1 MRTVVTIQG
10 SPYRYAS
17 RPAEERPV
25 TAPSPPT
32 LAEPRPGGRP
42 RDPRVDDAIRR
53 AAHDLLL
60 EEGYPATTIQAIAR
74 RAGVSPQSIY
84 RRWPNRVALL
94 HDVVY
99 PPGPM
104 DLPPTTDDVEADLRA
119 WMRSSMGGMTEPA
132 AQVAIPGLL
141 ADYRVDP
148 SAYDRLV
155 ERAEVPYRAAF
166 AAMLASHV
174 AAGRASADVTPDTV
188 FDLVLGTSLVAALIP
203 GHRDLDALV
212 VSTAAALAR
221 SVRVG

>member
-1 MRTVVTIQG
+1 L
-10 SPYRYAS
+10 
-17 RPAEERPV
+17 
-25 TAPSPPT
+25 TAPSPAT
-32 LAEPRPGGRP
+32 VAEPRPGGRP

-53 AAHDLLL
+53 AAHALLL

-84 RRWPNRVALL
+84 RRWPNRVALI

-104 DLPPTTDDVEADLRA
+104 DVPPATDDVEADLRA
-119 WMRSSMGGMTEPA
+119 WLRTSLGGMTEPA

-148 SAYDRLV
+148 AAYDRLV
-155 ERAEVPYRAAF
+155 ERAEVPFRAAF

-174 AAGRASADVTPDTV
+174 AAGRASAVVASDTL
-188 FDLVLGTSLVAALIP
+188 FDLLLGTSLVAALIP
-203 GHRDLDALV
+203 AQRDLDALV
-212 VSTAAALAR
+212 EATAAALAR
-221 SVRVG
+221 SVRFD

>member
-1 MRTVVTIQG
+1 VTPLPAPTAAPAVAPAART
-10 SPYRYAS
+10 
-17 RPAEERPV
+17 
-25 TAPSPPT
+25 
-32 LAEPRPGGRP
+32 GGRP

-53 AAHDLLL
+53 AAHELLL
-60 EEGYPATTIQAIAR
+60 EVGYPATTIQAIAR

-104 DLPPTTDDVEADLRA
+104 VLPPTTSDLEADLRA
-119 WMRSSMGGMTEPA
+119 WLHATVGGLIEPA

-155 ERAEVPYRAAF
+155 ERAEVPFRAAF
-166 AAMLASHV
+166 AAALASHV
-174 AAGRASADVTPDTV
+174 AAGRASAAVAPDTL
-188 FDLVLGTSLVAALIP
+188 FDLFLGTALVAALIP
-203 GHRDLDALV
+203 GRRDLDALV
-212 VSTAAALAR
+212 ASTAAALAR
-221 SVRVG
+221 SVNMG